1 MKKTVITTAIIVVT
15 ALAALLSFI
24 GLNQGKNADALNFTE
39 VRRGSFEIS
48 VSNTGEIIAE
58 HSIDI
63 KGPDIVRNSNFR
75 VAPVRVIDLV
85 PEGTLVRK
93 GDYVAAL
100 DKSNFDNTLKDEVTA
115 LKKAEAEIE
124 MKLLDTAVVLSTLR
138 DDIRNQIFAVVE
150 AEINLEQ
157 SKYDPPAAQ
166 RQAEMELDRLQRYL
180 EQKRRTYFLRLAQT
194 SSETRNMRMALNRQR
209 KKVKDIG
216 EILAGFTVTAPSDG
230 MVVYKKDRMGIR
242 IKSGSMINPFD
253 PVVASLPDLNS
264 LLSKTYIS
272 ETDVSKIKEG
282 LQAEVVVDAFQ
293 GKSYKGLVT
302 SIANIGE
309 QITNSDSKVFE
320 VLVRIS
326 EPYTLLKPMMTTSNK
341 VIIKQYDDVIF
352 VPVESVQTGSDNIPY
367 VYTKSGYK
375 QPVLLGESN
384 ENDIIVEKGLSE
396 GTDVW
401 LTIPQ
406 DHEKYTL
413 SSNELIPL
421 IIEREMIKKS
431 SNRKLIKDSD
441 FIAESQ
447 AGSDSLKSS
456 VPLRD

>member
-24 GLNQGKNADALNFTE
+24 GLNQGKNADELNFTE

-242 IKSGSMINPFD
+242 IKSGSMINPFY

-264 LLSKTYIS
+264 LISKTYIS

-413 SSNELIPL
+413 ASNELIPL

>member
-24 GLNQGKNADALNFTE
+24 GLNQGKNADELNFTE

-264 LLSKTYIS
+264 LISKTYIS

-413 SSNELIPL
+413 ASNELIPL

>member
-1 MKKTVITTAIIVVT
+1 
-15 ALAALLSFI
+15 
-24 GLNQGKNADALNFTE
+24 
-39 VRRGSFEIS
+39 
-48 VSNTGEIIAE
+48 
-58 HSIDI
+58 
-63 KGPDIVRNSNFR
+63 
-75 VAPVRVIDLV
+75 
-85 PEGTLVRK
+85 
-93 GDYVAAL
+93 
-100 DKSNFDNTLKDEVTA
+100 
-115 LKKAEAEIE
+115 
-124 MKLLDTAVVLSTLR
+124 
-138 DDIRNQIFAVVE
+138 
-150 AEINLEQ
+150 
-157 SKYDPPAAQ
+157 
-166 RQAEMELDRLQRYL
+166 
-180 EQKRRTYFLRLAQT
+180 
-194 SSETRNMRMALNRQR
+194 
-209 KKVKDIG
+209 
-216 EILAGFTVTAPSDG
+216 
-230 MVVYKKDRMGIR
+230 
-242 IKSGSMINPFD
+242 
-253 PVVASLPDLNS
+253 
-264 LLSKTYIS
+264 
-272 ETDVSKIKEG
+272 
-282 LQAEVVVDAFQ
+282 
-293 GKSYKGLVT
+293 
-302 SIANIGE
+302 
-309 QITNSDSKVFE
+309 
-320 VLVRIS
+320 
-326 EPYTLLKPMMTTSNK
+326 MMTTSNK

>member
-1 MKKTVITTAIIVVT
+1 
-15 ALAALLSFI
+15 
-24 GLNQGKNADALNFTE
+24 
-39 VRRGSFEIS
+39 
-48 VSNTGEIIAE
+48 
-58 HSIDI
+58 
-63 KGPDIVRNSNFR
+63 
-75 VAPVRVIDLV
+75 
-85 PEGTLVRK
+85 
-93 GDYVAAL
+93 
-100 DKSNFDNTLKDEVTA
+100 
-115 LKKAEAEIE
+115 
-124 MKLLDTAVVLSTLR
+124 
-138 DDIRNQIFAVVE
+138 
-150 AEINLEQ
+150 
-157 SKYDPPAAQ
+157 
-166 RQAEMELDRLQRYL
+166 
-180 EQKRRTYFLRLAQT
+180 
-194 SSETRNMRMALNRQR
+194 MRMALNRQR

-341 VIIKQYDDVIF
+341 VIIKQFDDVIF

-447 AGSDSLKSS
+447 GIGRASCRER
-456 VPLRD
+456 V